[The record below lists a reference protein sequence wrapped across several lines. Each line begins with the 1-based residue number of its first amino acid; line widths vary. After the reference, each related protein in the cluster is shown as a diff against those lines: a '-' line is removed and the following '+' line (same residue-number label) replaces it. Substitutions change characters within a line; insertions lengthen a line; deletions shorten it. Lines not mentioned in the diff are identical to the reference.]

1 MSQWRCKLSGTV
13 ITVPDYEDHNME
25 GHDGYEKVEV
35 VTQPEEEKK
44 PTVKKTK
51 STE

>member
-25 GHDGYEKVEV
+25 GHDGYEKVVE
-35 VTQPEEEKK
+35 TKPEPEPKK
-44 PTVKKTK
+44 PAKAPK
-51 STE
+51 E